1 LLIVTARLVLRDL
14 TEADGPGFVAYHA
27 DPRYLAAQGSSEAT
41 PDAARDLLWRFARW
55 RQEAPRR
62 HYQLGVFER
71 AAAGAL
77 VGCAGLRDVD
87 GQHRTAEL
95 GIELAPDHWGR
106 YGLAVEIAR
115 ALLDTGFTHLG
126 LREIRGVS
134 ASGNARAARL
144 ARWFGAEVVATRQGP
159 DWMQARGWS
168 EVEWR
173 LRRSAWQ
180 QAPALRARSRQPSPS
195 SRSTSSS

>member
-1 LLIVTARLVLRDL
+1 MEIVTARLVLRDL
-14 TEADGPGFVAYHA
+14 TAADAPAFVAYHA
-27 DPRYLAAQGSSEAT
+27 DPRYIAARGSSEAV
-41 PDAARDLLWRFARW
+41 PDARDLLRRFERW

-77 VGCAGLRDVD
+77 LGCAGLRDVD
-87 GQHRTAEL
+87 PEAGRAEL

-115 ALLDTGFTHLG
+115 ALLDTGFTDLG

-144 ARWFGAEVVATRQGP
+144 ARWLGAEVSATRQGP

-168 EVEWR
+168 EVEW
-173 LRRSAWQ
+173 LLGRSAWQ
-180 QAPALRARSRQPSPS
+180 RARDPVQPAPSR
-195 SRSTSSS
+195 RSTSSS